1 MSFHASSHS
10 EGGFQFL
17 NESLPALLE
26 LRWGLSTQRLSFP
39 LALGQRAPAQSRP
52 GIPRQDGEALPAVPH
67 LIPLAAWI
75 SGVGA
80 GLSLSG
86 TVAALSACGIRRRGK
101 SQGTGDDD

>member
-52 GIPRQDGEALPAVPH
+52 GTRHKTVRPLPAVPH

-75 SGVGA
+75 SDVGA
-80 GLSLSG
+80 GLSL
-86 TVAALSACGIRRRGK
+86 VPLVRCLRAAFARPGQEPGHR
-101 SQGTGDDD
+101 